1 MRYKDGELV
10 CAFLELIFFPAY
22 ILYLSFQMCCGLTKT
37 KANRNMLQNQTKH
50 SKNGKN
56 SKKKKKRKKYETK
69 RKISGETI
77 GNNDTKLCCVVVLF
91 QHFSFCWR
99 FLSCCWLAFQD
110 HHTSLIKTQQ
120 NLKDYNR
127 VFY

>member
-10 CAFLELIFFPAY
+10 CAFLEQIFFPAY

-56 SKKKKKRKKYETK
+56 SKKREKNIKQN
-69 RKISGETI
+69 G
-77 GNNDTKLCCVVVLF
+77 
-91 QHFSFCWR
+91 R
-99 FLSCCWLAFQD
+99 FLGKQ
-110 HHTSLIKTQQ
+110 
-120 NLKDYNR
+120 
-127 VFY
+127 